1 MTNVTAQ
8 EITDISQTAGL
19 LARQVSAPVKWE
31 QSMETMLRSGVDIFV
46 EIGPGKTL
54 TGFLKKIAPD
64 KKVMQIGTWK
74 DIESVIR
81 ELKAC

>member
-1 MTNVTAQ
+1 M
-8 EITDISQTAGL
+8 
-19 LARQVSAPVKWE
+19 
-31 QSMETMLRSGVDIFV
+31 DIFV